1 MLFYSAALPLSRQT
15 LDYTAG
21 IIRRHRRLIGSPWRK
36 LNARQQAL
44 LVLAYLRKG
53 ETFAELAA
61 GFGIST
67 ATAWRYVT
75 ETTALLAARSPKLRQ
90 ALRAASKAGHAYL
103 VIDGTLIPVDRVAA
117 DRPFYSGK
125 HRRHG
130 MNLQVIASPGGEIV
144 WVSGPLPGAVHDLTA
159 ARTWGIIAELDASG
173 LVVLADKG
181 YLGEDG
187 LRTPYRGRNKPAS
200 RRTPTGLMP
209 GSAPRVNAP
218 TLSSRPGASYVSS
231 AAAPGAPASW
241 PRPSTPFRPAKSD
254 LGHDLDPGHFGGED
268 GAGSDGSTGGSG
280 RGQPGDPAPSWRPVM
295 PAARRWR
302 RRAGLAGVAGGS

>member
-103 VIDGTLIPVDRVAA
+103 VIDGTLIPIDRVAA

-159 ARTWGIIAELDASG
+159 ARIWGIIAELDASG

-200 RRTPTGLMP
+200 QKDANRAHARL
-209 GSAPRVNAP
+209 R
-218 TLSSRPGASYVSS
+218 
-231 AAAPGAPASW
+231 APGERANAQLK
-241 PRPSTPFRPAKSD
+241 T
-254 LGHDLDPGHFGGED
+254 
-268 GAGSDGSTGGSG
+268 
-280 RGQPGDPAPSWRPVM
+280 WRIVRKLRCCP
-295 PAARRWR
+295 W
-302 RRAGLAGVAGGS
+302 RAGQLAKAIHALQTREVGPGPRS